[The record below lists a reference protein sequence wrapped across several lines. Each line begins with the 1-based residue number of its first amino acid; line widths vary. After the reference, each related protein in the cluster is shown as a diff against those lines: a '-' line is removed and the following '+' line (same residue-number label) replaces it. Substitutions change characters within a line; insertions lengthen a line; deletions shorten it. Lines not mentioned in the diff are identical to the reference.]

1 MPDVI
6 GRRPRVARA
15 QLEALGLQVNQQ
27 QVPVRDPQQANRVIQ
42 QVPPAGTTVG
52 RGSTVAIFVGVRFGD
67 GGATAEPAVTRIV
80 LFGATGYTGR
90 LTAEALA
97 ASGAEPV
104 LAGRD
109 RARLE
114 ALAGRLGGLPVAEA
128 DTARPDSVRDL
139 VGPGDVL
146 VSTVGPFL
154 TRGEPAVAAAVG
166 AGAAYLDATGEPP
179 FLRRVFEDHGPR
191 AAGRCGLVPAFGY
204 DFVPGNLAAALAL
217 AEAGKAA
224 TRVSVGYFV
233 TGGGGF
239 SSGTV
244 ASGAGMLLEPAFAF
258 RDGRLRRERTARRV
272 RAFPIGGRE
281 WLGVSYGGSEH
292 YALPRIAPGLREVEV
307 YLGWFGRR
315 SRAVQAFSAVG
326 APLARLPGARSLAR
340 MAGGRLARRTGQGPD
355 ETARRGGRSLVVAVA
370 ADDGGRELAQG
381 RAARPRP
388 LHPHGQPARLG
399 RPPGRR
405 PRPAR
410 HRRPRPGRRLRP
422 RALQAGAATA
432 GLERADDP

>member
-1 MPDVI
+1 
-6 GRRPRVARA
+6 
-15 QLEALGLQVNQQ
+15 
-27 QVPVRDPQQANRVIQ
+27 
-42 QVPPAGTTVG
+42 
-52 RGSTVAIFVGVRFGD
+52 
-67 GGATAEPAVTRIV
+67 V

-97 ASGAEPV
+97 AAGTRPV

-109 RARLE
+109 RGRLE

-128 DTARPDSVRDL
+128 DTSRPASVRDL

-154 TRGEPAVAAAVG
+154 ARGEPAVRAAVD

-179 FLRRVFEDHGPR
+179 FVRRVFEEHGPR

-204 DFVPGNLAAALAL
+204 DFVPGNLAGALAL
-217 AEAGKAA
+217 AEAGAALGPPAGGPAGPGPGRA
-224 TRVSVGYFV
+224 TRVVVGYFV

-244 ASGAGMLLEPAFAF
+244 ASGAGMLLEPGFAW
-258 RDGRLRRERTARRV
+258 RGGRLRRERMTRRV
-272 RAFPIGGRE
+272 RAFPMGGRD

-315 SRAVQAFSAVG
+315 SRTVGAFSAVG
-326 APLARLPGARSLAR
+326 APLARLPGARALAR
-340 MAGGRLARRTGQGPD
+340 AAAGPLARRTGQGPD
-355 ETARRGGRSLVVAVA
+355 EAARRGRGSLVVAVA
-370 ADDGGRELAQG
+370 EDPEGRELAQVRLRG
-381 RAARPRP
+381 PDPYTLTARLLAWGAVRAAGAG
-388 LHPHGQPARLG
+388 LLG
-399 RPPGRR
+399 TGALGPVDAFG
-405 PRPAR
+405 
-410 HRRPRPGRRLRP
+410 LE
-422 RALQAGAATA
+422 ALQEGAAAA
-432 GLERADDP
+432 GLERAGA